1 MGFFRRDDGDPQPG
15 PDAEDGPELSER
27 AHERLQDL
35 SGAGRIF
42 TSGLSVNEFALL
54 RGLGPTPL
62 AQVMGASVVRTG
74 WQYLPALEP
83 GLAAYVNP
91 RYGRPVTL
99 QQDRWGNRF
108 GETSGSQMRSYL
120 WATPVVCT
128 LETISDAWNL
138 ARRRALARL
147 SDEATEVG
155 ADAVVGVSLQRAD
168 HDLGRRTVEYAVN
181 GTAVRSS
188 APGQP
193 VEPVL
198 TDLSVQEYI
207 KLIGAGQEPVGLV
220 ATTVVVFASPSRD
233 TRIKRVRTFRSNQ
246 ELTELSRAFRLAR
259 DWIRQDLSGQIT
271 RAGGAGVVGV
281 ELSQS
286 IHREKLAL
294 ASALRSPDH
303 QGWGRGRF
311 GLPYYVSG
319 RIEAER
325 RGWVITMHAAGTAIR
340 PRPGGARRP
349 ARPTETRL
357 RL

>member
-1 MGFFRRDDGDPQPG
+1 MGFLHRRGADADLDVRDADPG
-15 PDAEDGPELSER
+15 LSEQ
-27 AHERLQDL
+27 AQERLEDL
-35 SGAGRIF
+35 SGAGAIF

-83 GLAAYVNP
+83 GIAAYVTAG
-91 RYGRPVTL
+91 YGRTATL
-99 QQDRWGNRF
+99 RQDRWGNAF
-108 GETSGSQMRSYL
+108 GETSGSQIRSYL
-120 WATPVVCT
+120 WATPVVCR
-128 LETISDAWNL
+128 LETISDGWNL

-147 SDEATEVG
+147 TDEAMEVG

-181 GTAVRSS
+181 GTAVRSA
-188 APGQP
+188 APG
-193 VEPVL
+193 ERANPVL
-198 TDLSVQEYI
+198 TDLSVQEYT
-207 KLIGAGQEPVGLV
+207 KLIRAGQEPVGLV
-220 ATTVVVFASPSRD
+220 ATTVAVFASPSRD

-246 ELTELSRAFRLAR
+246 ELTELSRAFQLAR
-259 DWIRQDLSGQIT
+259 DSIRQDLRDQIT

-294 ASALRSPDH
+294 ASALRSPEQ
-303 QGWGRGRF
+303 QGWGRGRL

-319 RIEAER
+319 RMEAER

-340 PRPGGARRP
+340 PHADGASQS
-349 ARPTETRL
+349 ARPTEIRL

>member
-1 MGFFRRDDGDPQPG
+1 MSFVRRGDGDPRPD
-15 PDAEDGPELSER
+15 PDATGDPELTER
-27 AHERLQDL
+27 AHERLEDL
-35 SGAGRIF
+35 SGAGAIY

-74 WQYLPALEP
+74 WQYLPALGP
-83 GLAAYVNP
+83 GIAAYV
-91 RYGRPVTL
+91 RPSFGTTATL
-99 QQDRWGNRF
+99 QQDRWGNTF
-108 GETSGSQMRSYL
+108 GETSGSQIRSYL
-120 WATPVVCT
+120 WATPVVCR

-181 GTAVRSS
+181 GTAIRS
-188 APGQP
+188 ATPGQP
-193 VEPVL
+193 AEPVL
-198 TDLSVQEYI
+198 TVLSVQDYS

-220 ATTVVVFASPSRD
+220 ATTVAVFASPSRD
-233 TRIKRVRTFRSNQ
+233 TRIKRARTFRSNQ
-246 ELTELSRAFRLAR
+246 ELTEISQAFQLAR
-259 DWIRQDLSGQIT
+259 DSIRQDLRDQIT

-294 ASALRSPDH
+294 ASAVQSPEH
-303 QGWGRGRF
+303 HGWGRGRL

-319 RIEAER
+319 RVEAER

-340 PRPGGARRP
+340 PSRGAGSE
-349 ARPTETRL
+349 AVRPTETRL

>member
-1 MGFFRRDDGDPQPG
+1 MGFLHRRGGDTDPG
-15 PDAEDGPELSER
+15 ASDADPGLSEQAQR
-27 AHERLQDL
+27 RLEDL
-35 SGAGRIF
+35 SGTGGIF

-83 GLAAYVNP
+83 GIAAYVTP
-91 RYGRPVTL
+91 GYGRTATL
-99 QQDRWGNRF
+99 RQDRWGNAF
-108 GETSGSQMRSYL
+108 GETSGSQIRSYL
-120 WATPVVCT
+120 WATPVVCR
-128 LETISDAWNL
+128 LDTISDAWNL

-147 SDEATEVG
+147 TDEATEVG

-188 APGQP
+188 TPGER
-193 VEPVL
+193 VAPVL
-198 TDLSVQEYI
+198 TDLSVQEYT
-207 KLIGAGQEPVGLV
+207 KLIRAGQEPVGLV

-233 TRIKRVRTFRSNQ
+233 TRIKRARTFRSNQ
-246 ELTELSRAFRLAR
+246 ELTELSRAFQLAR
-259 DWIRQDLSGQIT
+259 DSIRQDLHGQIT

-294 ASALRSPDH
+294 ASALRSPEQ

-319 RIEAER
+319 RVEAER
-325 RGWVITMHAAGTAIR
+325 RGWVIAMHAAGTAIR
-340 PRPGGARRP
+340 PRAGGASPP
-349 ARPTETRL
+349 ARPAEIRL

>member
-1 MGFFRRDDGDPQPG
+1 VGFLQRRGA
-15 PDAEDGPELSER
+15 DAELDAPDEDPGLSEH
-27 AHERLQDL
+27 AQERLEDL
-35 SGAGRIF
+35 SGAGAIF

-83 GLAAYVNP
+83 GVAAYVTP
-91 RYGRPVTL
+91 SFGGTATL
-99 QQDRWGNRF
+99 RQDRWGNSF
-108 GETSGSQMRSYL
+108 GETSGAQIRSYL
-120 WATPVVCT
+120 WSTPVVCR

-147 SDEATEVG
+147 TDEATEVG

-188 APGQP
+188 TPGQRAQ
-193 VEPVL
+193 PVL
-198 TDLSVQEYI
+198 TDLSVQEYA
-207 KLIGAGQEPVGLV
+207 KLIRAGQEPVGLV
-220 ATTVVVFASPSRD
+220 ATTVAVFASPSRD
-233 TRIKRVRTFRSNQ
+233 TRIRRARTFRSNQ
-246 ELTELSRAFRLAR
+246 ELTELSRAFQLAR
-259 DWIRQDLSGQIT
+259 DSIRRDLHDQIT
-271 RAGGAGVVGV
+271 RASGAGVVGV

-294 ASALRSPDH
+294 ASALRSPEQ

-319 RIEAER
+319 RMEAER
-325 RGWVITMHAAGTAIR
+325 RGWVITMHAAGTAVR
-340 PRPGGARRP
+340 PRAGDGSAP
-349 ARPTETRL
+349 ARPTEIRL